1 MSVRYFDT
9 HDETVEKWVCP
20 QCEKHEVS
28 GVVVYSRDGEML
40 KIRWLK
46 CASCGWDQMS

>member
-9 HDETVEKWVCP
+9 HDETVEKWACP

-28 GVVVYSRDGEML
+28 GVVVYSRDGE
-40 KIRWLK
+40 
-46 CASCGWDQMS
+46 